1 MVRSV
6 GRRAL
11 MIRFETGMLRIIDRY
26 ILRET
31 LPMVFLSLLVFT
43 FVLMIPPIMQVAQ
56 VLIAKGVDSWTIA
69 RLMLTLIPQGL
80 GVTIPMAVLI
90 GLLMGLGRMSGDRE
104 TVALQ
109 ACGVSIYRMLWPVGV
124 LSAAAAVATCYT
136 LVVALPDANQTFRE
150 IAYRTMATQVGDE
163 VKPRVFY
170 QGLPGVVLY
179 VQDVDAE
186 GTGWS
191 GVFLADSR
199 TPGQPQ
205 IYVAEQGRVV
215 LDRDN
220 RRVDIVLT
228 SGTGHRVDPDDPA
241 NYDVHR
247 YAEIVISL
255 DPDTVFPVGGP
266 QPGLTEMTI
275 AQLRTQAADMQ
286 AQGVSPHNP
295 IMEIHQK
302 FSLPVACLVFALI
315 GLALGVTSRKDG
327 KLAGF
332 ALGICVIFAYYVL
345 MYGAKAMAKGA
356 LVSPH
361 LAMWLPNLAL
371 GAGGVALLV
380 WRARSAERRIG
391 LGLPFG
397 RRPRAAEP
405 APDAPT
411 SPAHAGVMADP
422 GLGVGVGIGG
432 GWSGFGMLN
441 LLDRY
446 VGQQYLKIMM
456 LSFVGLLG
464 IFYISTFIDLSDK
477 LFKGETTAVAIFE
490 YFWYATPQFVYYVL
504 PISALVSTLITVGL
518 LTKSSELTVMK
529 ACGISLY
536 RAALP
541 LLLFS
546 LLWSGALFGMGE
558 SVLADANRR
567 AEAIRD
573 VIRGVSPQ
581 TRDVLN
587 RTWIV
592 SPDGSIYHYM
602 HFDPDRVELH
612 GVTTYRFAED
622 DWRLSERAYAT
633 QAVFDQGWQ
642 ARDLWVREFGDRG
655 TGAFETSDQGELG
668 IEPPDY
674 FATEQ
679 PEAERM
685 NYRELDRYIGDLEAS
700 GVDVVALRVALQRKL
715 SFPFVTLILTLIAVP
730 FAVTTGR
737 HGALYGVG
745 IGIVLAIGYWIV
757 ISIFAAIGSA
767 GLLTPMLAAW
777 APNVLF
783 GGSAVFMLLAVRT

>member
-1 MVRSV
+1 
-6 GRRAL
+6 
-11 MIRFETGMLRIIDRY
+11 MLHITDRY

-69 RLMLTLIPQGL
+69 QLMLTLIPQGL

-104 TVALQ
+104 MVALQ
-109 ACGVSIYRMLWPVGV
+109 ACGVSVYRMLWPVVV
-124 LSAAAAVATCYT
+124 LAVAAAVATCYT

-150 IAYRTMATQVGDE
+150 ITYRTMATQAGDE
-163 VKPRVFY
+163 VKPRIFY
-170 QGLPGVVLY
+170 EGFPGVVLY
-179 VQDVDAE
+179 VRDVDPH

-199 TPGQPQ
+199 SPGQPQ
-205 IYVAEQGRVV
+205 VYIAEQGRVV

-228 SGTGHRVDPDDPA
+228 SGTGHRVDREDPTT
-241 NYDVHR
+241 YDVHR
-247 YAEIVISL
+247 FGEIVISL
-255 DPDTVFPVGGP
+255 DPDTVFPAGGP

-275 AQLRTQAADMQ
+275 SQLQAQAADLR

-302 FSLPVACLVFALI
+302 FSLPLACLVFAVI

-327 KLAGF
+327 KLASF
-332 ALGICVIFAYYVL
+332 ALGIGVIFAYYVL

-361 LAMWLPNLAL
+361 VAMWLPNIIL
-371 GAGGVALLV
+371 GAGGASLLV
-380 WRARSAERRIG
+380 WRTRSVERRVSF
-391 LGLPFG
+391 GLPLLM
-397 RRPRAAEP
+397 RRQAVPLP
-405 APDAPT
+405 AVAPKDPT
-411 SPAHAGVMADP
+411 HASVMADP
-422 GLGVGVGIGG
+422 GVGVRAGVHWSGG
-432 GWSGFGMLN
+432 GVLN

-446 VGQQYLKIMM
+446 VGKQYLKIMM

-464 IFYISTFIDLSDK
+464 IFYISTFVDLSDK
-477 LFKGETTAVAIFE
+477 LFKGETTALAILE

-504 PISALVSTLITVGL
+504 PISALVSTLITIGL

-536 RAALP
+536 RASLP

-546 LLWSGALFGMGE
+546 LLWSGALFAMGE
-558 SVLADANRR
+558 SFLADANRR

-573 VIRGVSPQ
+573 VIRGGSPQ
-581 TRDVLN
+581 TLDVLN

-592 SPDGSIYHYM
+592 SPDGSIYHYA

-612 GVTTYRFAED
+612 AVTTYRFGADE
-622 DWRLSERAYAT
+622 WRLTERAYAS
-633 QAVFDQGWQ
+633 QAVFDDGWQ
-642 ARDLWVREFGDRG
+642 AREVWIREFGDRG
-655 TGAFETSDQGELG
+655 TGAFEASERGELQ

-685 NYRELDRYIGDLEAS
+685 SYQELDRYIGDLEAS
-700 GVDVVALRVALQRKL
+700 GVDVVALRVSLQRKL
-715 SFPFVTLILTLIAVP
+715 SFPFVTLILTLIAIP
-730 FAVTTGR
+730 FAATTGR

-745 IGIVLAIGYWIV
+745 IGIVLAISYWIV
-757 ISIFAAIGSA
+757 ISIFSAIGSA

>member
-1 MVRSV
+1 
-6 GRRAL
+6 
-11 MIRFETGMLRIIDRY
+11 MLRIVDRY

-56 VLIAKGVDSWTIA
+56 VLISKGVDSWTIVQ
-69 RLMLTLIPQGL
+69 LMLTLVPQGL

-90 GLLMGLGRMSGDRE
+90 GLLMGFGRMSGDRE

-109 ACGVSIYRMLWPVGV
+109 ACGISIYRILLPVI
-124 LSAAAAVATCYT
+124 LLASAAAAATCYT

-150 IAYRTMATQVGDE
+150 ITYRMMATQVGDE

-170 QGLPGVVLY
+170 EGFPGVVLY
-179 VQDVDAE
+179 VRDVGVQDSE
-186 GTGWS
+186 WS

-199 TPGQPQ
+199 DPGQPQ
-205 IYVAEQGRVV
+205 VYVAEEGRVV

-228 SGTGHRVDPDDPA
+228 SGTGHRVDREDPST
-241 NYDVHR
+241 YDVHR
-247 YAEIVISL
+247 FSEIVISL
-255 DPDTVFPVGGP
+255 DPNSVFPVGGP

-275 AQLRTQAADMQ
+275 AQLQVQVADMR

-302 FSLPVACLVFALI
+302 FSLPLACLVFAVI

-327 KLAGF
+327 KLASF
-332 ALGICVIFAYYVL
+332 ALGIGVIFAYYIL

-356 LVSPH
+356 LVSPDV
-361 LAMWLPNLAL
+361 AMWLPNIIL
-371 GAGGVALLV
+371 GAGGVSLLV
-380 WRARSAERRIG
+380 WRARSAERRVSLNLPFLHRRNPLSPPTDMPNDPTHASVMVASAIDVRTG
-391 LGLPFG
+391 VHWSGGGLP
-397 RRPRAAEP
+397 
-405 APDAPT
+405 
-411 SPAHAGVMADP
+411 S
-422 GLGVGVGIGG
+422 
-432 GWSGFGMLN
+432 

-446 VGQQYLKIMM
+446 VGKQYLKVLM
-456 LSFVGLLG
+456 LSFAGLLG
-464 IFYISTFIDLSDK
+464 IFYISTFVDLSDK
-477 LFKGETTAVAIFE
+477 LFKGETTALAIVE

-504 PISALVSTLITVGL
+504 PISALVSTLITIGL

-536 RAALP
+536 RASLP

-546 LLWSGALFGMGE
+546 LIWSGALFVMGE
-558 SVLADANRR
+558 SFLADANRR
-567 AEAIRD
+567 AEVIRD
-573 VIRGVSPQ
+573 VIRGLSPQ

-587 RTWIV
+587 RKWIV
-592 SPDGSIYHYM
+592 SPDGAIYHYV
-602 HFDPDRVELH
+602 HFDPDQVELH
-612 GVTTYRFAED
+612 GLTTYRFEED
-622 DWRLSERAYAT
+622 DWRLTERAYAT
-633 QAVFDQGWQ
+633 QAVFDDGWQ
-642 ARDLWVREFGDRG
+642 AREVWVRTFGDG
-655 TGAFETSDQGELG
+655 DTGAFEASEHGELG
-668 IEPPDY
+668 IEPPGY

-685 NYRELDRYIGDLEAS
+685 TYQELDRYIGDLEAS

-715 SFPFVTLILTLIAVP
+715 SFPFVTLILTLIAIP

-745 IGIVLAIGYWIV
+745 IGIVLAIAYWVV

>member
-1 MVRSV
+1 
-6 GRRAL
+6 
-11 MIRFETGMLRIIDRY
+11 MLRIADRY

-56 VLIAKGVDSWTIA
+56 VLIAKGVDSWTIVQ
-69 RLMLTLIPQGL
+69 LMLTLVPQGL

-109 ACGVSIYRMLWPVGV
+109 ACGVSIYRMLWPVIV
-124 LSAAAAVATCYT
+124 LAVVAAAATCYT

-150 IAYRTMATQVGDE
+150 ITYRMMATQAGDE

-170 QGLPGVVLY
+170 EGFPGVVLY
-179 VQDVDAE
+179 VRDVDVQN
-186 GTGWS
+186 TGWS

-199 TPGQPQ
+199 NPGQPQ
-205 IYVAEQGRVV
+205 VYIAEQGRVV

-228 SGTGHRVDPDDPA
+228 SGTGHRVDREDPA
-241 NYDVHR
+241 TYDVHR
-247 YAEIVISL
+247 FGEIVISL

-275 AQLRTQAADMQ
+275 AQLQAQADGMR

-302 FSLPVACLVFALI
+302 FSLPLACLVFAVI

-327 KLAGF
+327 KLASF
-332 ALGICVIFAYYVL
+332 ALGIGVIFAYYVL

-361 LAMWLPNLAL
+361 VAMWLPNIIL
-371 GAGGVALLV
+371 GAGGVSLLV
-380 WRARSAERRIG
+380 WRARSAERRVS
-391 LGLPFG
+391 LGLRFP
-397 RRPRAAEP
+397 RRRKTVSPP
-405 APDAPT
+405 ADMPADR
-411 SPAHAGVMADP
+411 AHASVMAAP
-422 GLGVGVGIGG
+422 AVRAGVHWSGG
-432 GWSGFGMLN
+432 GLLN

-446 VGQQYLKIMM
+446 VGKQYLKVM
-456 LSFVGLLG
+456 LLSCAGLLG
-464 IFYISTFIDLSDK
+464 IFYISTFVDLSDK
-477 LFKGETTAVAIFE
+477 LFKGETTALAIVE

-504 PISALVSTLITVGL
+504 PISALVSTLITIGL

-536 RAALP
+536 RASLP

-546 LLWSGALFGMGE
+546 LVWSGALFVMSE
-558 SVLADANRR
+558 SFLADANRR

-587 RTWIV
+587 RKWIV
-592 SPDGSIYHYM
+592 SPDGSIYHYV

-612 GVTTYRFAED
+612 GVTTYRFGED
-622 DWRLSERAYAT
+622 DWRLTERAYAT
-633 QAVFDQGWQ
+633 QAVFDEGWQ
-642 ARDLWVREFGDRG
+642 AREVWVRKFGERA
-655 TGAFETSDQGELG
+655 TGAFEASEHGELP

-685 NYRELDRYIGDLEAS
+685 TYQELGRYIGDLEAS
-700 GVDVVALRVALQRKL
+700 GVDVVALRVALQHKL

-745 IGIVLAIGYWIV
+745 IGIVLAISYWIV
-757 ISIFAAIGSA
+757 ISIFTAIGSA

-783 GGSAVFMLLAVRT
+783 GGFAVFMLLAVRT